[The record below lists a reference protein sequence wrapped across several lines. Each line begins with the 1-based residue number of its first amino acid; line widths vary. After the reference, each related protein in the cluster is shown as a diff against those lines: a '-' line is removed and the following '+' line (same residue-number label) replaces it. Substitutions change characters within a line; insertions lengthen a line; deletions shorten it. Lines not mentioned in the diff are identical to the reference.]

1 MSWLSK
7 LLKNDGLKIATALV
21 GARFAGEYL
30 FTEGAFTEDN
40 FYGSTLKSTGI
51 TPFRQTKMGQ
61 GFLGTALNTIKPIAG
76 IAGDILQ
83 KSDRKAPMPR
93 MVDSRPQGTRF
104 GANILQ
110 GESRQ
115 PQPLFP
121 LGRGGQIMT
130 AMNSRATQQYF
141 AKQVRAMG
149 LPNAAPLPSPNI
161 NLPVVSTTTSQRRSY
176 KKVASA

>member
-7 LLKNDGLKIATALV
+7 ALKNDGLKIATAV
-21 GARFAGEYL
+21 IGARFAGEYL
-30 FTEGAFTEDN
+30 FTEGEFSDDN
-40 FYGSTLKSTGI
+40 FFGSTLKSAGV
-51 TPFRQTKMGQ
+51 TPFQQTKMGQ
-61 GFLGTALNTIKPIAG
+61 GFLGTALDTLKPIGQLASSL
-76 IAGDILQ
+76 AQ
-83 KSDRKAPMPR
+83 RQRKMPVPQ
-93 MVDSRPQGTRF
+93 MVSSGPQGTRF

-149 LPNAAPLPSPNI
+149 LPKAAPLPSPNI
-161 NLPVVSTTTSQRRSY
+161 SLPAVSTTASQRRSY
-176 KKVASA
+176 KKVATA

>member
-7 LLKNDGLKIATALV
+7 ALKNDGLKIATALV

-30 FTEGAFTEDN
+30 FTEGEFSDDN
-40 FYGSTLKSTGI
+40 FFGSTLKSTGI

-61 GFLGTALNTIKPIAG
+61 SFLGTTLDTLKPLATSLTG
-76 IAGDILQ
+76 G
-83 KSDRKAPMPR
+83 RKREIPSPR
-93 MVDSRPQGTRF
+93 MMNMGPQGTRF

-149 LPNAAPLPSPNI
+149 LPKAAPLPSPNI
-161 NLPVVSTTTSQRRSY
+161 SLPAVSTTASQRRSY
-176 KKVASA
+176 KKVAKA